1 VQREPMM
8 QGFYTGGLI
17 EIVFQTILFKKI
29 IFLKIYYLDLFFK
42 KIL

>member
-17 EIVFQTILFKKI
+17 EIVFQTILSKKINFLIKI
-29 IFLKIYYLDLFFK
+29 IFNVLMS
-42 KIL
+42 